1 MIICFSGLHKKWHK
15 EAGLDLLNPKVVQN
29 FLFLYIDTKMRT
41 EKLVLQVGKAMEE
54 FLQSLEKPL

>member
-54 FLQSLEKPL
+54 FL